1 MSSDLTWT
9 KHIEE
14 MCVKENKTLGLIKR
28 VCGRAISET
37 DTRKLLY
44 CALVRPRLEYASNV
58 WSPYTAKHRRLIEN
72 VQRRATK
79 FVLNYPP
86 RETSYTDRLAAL
98 DLLPLEYR
106 REISDLVLLFKYRIG
121 LINAAFN
128 KNFVPFCH
136 SYNTRNFDQR
146 NCRAIHVINR
156 TTSDFPF
163 FLDLLICGTICLR
176 TSSVLLV
183 KPSLETLCMPTIK
196 TNCRHS
202 YTIVTKLR
210 YIFRAI
216 DIVRLIELCIV
227 VTSSLPLFFFL
238 HCKGG
243 DIHWNASSVFF
254 PCQSFSVPRFYCFI
268 VIILYYVTNII
279 N

>member
-86 RETSYTDRLAAL
+86 REIYYTDRLAAL

-106 REISDLVLLFKYRIG
+106 REISNLLLLFKYSTG

-128 KNFVPFCH
+128 KNFVPVCH
-136 SYNTRNFDQR
+136 SYNTRNFDQH
-146 NCRAIHVINR
+146 NYRAITCHKQNYFRFSFFPRSIN
-156 TTSDFPF
+156 
-163 FLDLLICGTICLR
+163 LW
-176 TSSVLLV
+176 
-183 KPSLETLCMPTIK
+183 
-196 TNCRHS
+196 NN
-202 YTIVTKLR
+202 
-210 YIFRAI
+210 
-216 DIVRLIELCIV
+216 
-227 VTSSLPLFFFL
+227 LPQNLK
-238 HCKGG
+238 C
-243 DIHWNASSVFF
+243 ASS
-254 PCQSFSVPRFYCFI
+254 
-268 VIILYYVTNII
+268 
-279 N
+279 